1 MCIQREPAQD
11 ALHVHPEVGC
21 ILASIFHGNVGAAR
35 VTTVLFNELG
45 DIVHSP
51 INHDPRI
58 LDHLVALDLVPANQP
73 QRAIRMC
80 VVIRTGINSTGTQL
94 LDEMAQPPTR
104 HAFHLRT

>member
-21 ILASIFHGNVGAAR
+21 ILASIFHGNLGAAR

-73 QRAIRMC
+73 QCPIA
-80 VVIRTGINSTGTQL
+80 IRTGINTTGTQL

-104 HAFHLRT
+104 HAVHLRT